1 MPKGAPLTRPGGRR
15 YGCPIRIKGTGGSRS
30 ALEGITGIAFDLL
43 SFSAI
48 TVLVVMGLGIIAS
61 MMGIFNFAHGEFLL
75 LGAYTV
81 YLTHALGYPVWLGML
96 LAPLAVALVGL
107 LLERGVIR
115 FFYTDPVVA
124 MLGTYAIGLVIRES
138 VRGLVGGL
146 YHSVPEP
153 VAGSFSLG
161 AIAVSKWR
169 GIIILVTAA
178 VMASAWIVL
187 TRTRLGL
194 QIRAALENPALARA
208 SGLSTTRI
216 YALTF
221 TAGAALAGLAG
232 GLVVPLFSMFAD
244 LGVRFLI
251 QSFLAVLLGGV
262 GTFEGPA
269 LGAGVIGV
277 LSAGLPWVTSPVLA
291 DVLVFVIAIVIV
303 KFRPGGLWS
312 RERS

>member
-1 MPKGAPLTRPGGRR
+1 
-15 YGCPIRIKGTGGSRS
+15 
-30 ALEGITGIAFDLL
+30 LEGITSIAFDLL

-161 AIAVSKWR
+161 TIAVSKWR

-178 VMASAWIVL
+178 VMAVAWLVL